1 MTHKSDSVTRRASHT
16 CKHSTVFREQCAC
29 AVEKAMAS
37 HSSTLAWKISW
48 TEEPV
53 GLQSMGSQR
62 VRHDLETNTHLK
74 YIYCHSAYLT
84 YMQGTS

>member
-1 MTHKSDSVTRRASHT
+1 MHWCGTY
-16 CKHSTVFREQCAC
+16 VFLCEYE
-29 AVEKAMAS
+29 VYIYMEKEMAT
-37 HSSTLAWKISW
+37 HSSILAWRKI
-48 TEEPV
+48 EEPV